1 MLIEKNVSYT
11 PWMKQLNITY
21 VVLFI
26 VIIAVVV
33 MTATESDLIHY
44 TRGEVTSTPI

>member
-1 MLIEKNVSYT
+1 MDETILD
-11 PWMKQLNITY
+11 ITY

-26 VIIAVVV
+26 VIIAVVL